1 MVLKIIFAIILFVSL
16 ITLMYNVIVGVRT
29 KDDGLIVLSGIGAGL
44 IGMLFGV
51 VLGSIIF
58 NTTPGIWK

>member
-1 MVLKIIFAIILFVSL
+1 MVFKIIFAIILFVSL

-44 IGMLFGV
+44 FGMLFGI

-58 NTTPGIWK
+58 NTTPGI